1 MSDAHHEPLPA
12 EYVRRIARLSRLS
25 LTDAQVAE
33 YGARM
38 SAVLGY
44 MDRLRSLDLEGIEPM
59 ANVGG
64 TTNRLDEDVPGPTL
78 SNAALM
84 QIAPDKMPP
93 FVKVPKVLGEGGGA

>member
-1 MSDAHHEPLPA
+1 MSHDSLSPD
-12 EYVRRIARLSRLS
+12 YVRRIAKLARLS

-33 YGARM
+33 YGSRM

-44 MDRLRSLDLEGIEPM
+44 MNRLRELNLDDVEPM

-64 TTNRLDEDVPGPTL
+64 TTNRLDDDVPGPVL
-78 SNAALM
+78 SNDALM
-84 QIAPDKMPP
+84 KIAPETMPP